1 MRVLIDVRPEQLHE
15 IRKDLKNRDCGIS
28 PETERILVCI
38 TQGIQKKCQW
48 QKMEIEQFEQYYD
61 EECLYDS

>member
-1 MRVLIDVRPEQLHE
+1 MRVLIEVHPEQLHE
-15 IRKDLKNRDCGIS
+15 IRKDLKNQNCGIS

-61 EECLYDS
+61 EELI

>member
-1 MRVLIDVRPEQLHE
+1 MRVLIEGHPEQLHE
-15 IRKDLKNRDCGIS
+15 IRKDLKNQNCGIS

-61 EECLYDS
+61 EELI

>member
-1 MRVLIDVRPEQLHE
+1 MKVLIDVRPEQLHE

-38 TQGIQKKCQW
+38 PHRVLNKCQW
-48 QKMEIEQFEQYYD
+48 RKTEVEQFEQYYD
-61 EECLYDS
+61 EESV

>member
-28 PETERILVCI
+28 PETERILVHVM
-38 TQGIQKKCQW
+38 QGIKK
-48 QKMEIEQFEQYYD
+48 K
-61 EECLYDS
+61 

>member
-1 MRVLIDVRPEQLHE
+1 MKVLIDVRPEQLYD
-15 IRKDLKNRDCGIS
+15 IRKDLKNQNCDIS

-48 QKMEIEQFEQYYD
+48 QKMEIEQFEQI
-61 EECLYDS
+61 L

>member
-28 PETERILVCI
+28 PETERILVHVI
-38 TQGIQKKCQW
+38 QGIKKKCQW
-48 QKMEIEQFEQYYD
+48 RKTEVERFEQYYD
-61 EECLYDS
+61 EEPV